1 VLAAPRIREPAQR
14 RTKNYPYGKEFVMAA
29 HSKSMTNRPGMDQ
42 LREKSSDI
50 KHNLQEMGTAAKQ
63 AAREQLSGV
72 RESMVGYYEQGRD
85 KAIEF
90 EHSLE
95 NRIREKPLSSVL
107 VATGLGFLI
116 GLFWMRK

>member
-1 VLAAPRIREPAQR
+1 
-14 RTKNYPYGKEFVMAA
+14 MAA
-29 HSKSMTNRPGMDQ
+29 HSKSMTHRPGMDQ

-63 AAREQLSGV
+63 AAQEQLSGV
-72 RESMVGYYEQGRD
+72 RDSMVGYYEQGRE

-116 GLFWMRK
+116 GMFWMRK